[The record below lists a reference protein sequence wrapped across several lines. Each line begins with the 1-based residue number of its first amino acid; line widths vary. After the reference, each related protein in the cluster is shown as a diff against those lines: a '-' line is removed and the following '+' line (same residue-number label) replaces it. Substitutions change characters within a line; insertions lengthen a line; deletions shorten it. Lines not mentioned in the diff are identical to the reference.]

1 MSIEVDTAYLRGFA
15 DRIDANRDGALAD
28 MHDYARAHCMNFT
41 GLDGPLNV
49 AEPGLRSI
57 GEAML
62 ELCAAARNG
71 LGQTVTDL
79 RTCAN
84 DYDRTD
90 WAAAETIWSVQPTWD
105 VPYVYREADVAGGS
119 SSGPAHGAIVALMAP
134 AYQPENQEAKEVL
147 ASTVGVVNDLITSL
161 TGYDILAKILPLVL
175 GDWGALKRIG
185 RAYGEMADGCR
196 AVGRDLGEGMDILAP
211 HWDSRAD
218 GTAGASRAF
227 DYHIRGRW
235 LPAFEALAQMCDTV
249 EQMCESMAAMYA
261 QTVKG
266 LLFATTMYVRKI
278 QKGLKA
284 IMTVTDWKKFV
295 KGVWDVVS
303 SLYNLVIDTV
313 TLATEQVLMFTQGVE
328 LITATVVMLRH
339 EMNGDFDALRTR

>member
-15 DRIDANRDGALAD
+15 DRIDANRKRALSD
-28 MHDYARAHCMNFT
+28 MQDYVRAHCLNFA
-41 GLDGPLNV
+41 GLDGTLNV

-57 GEAML
+57 GEATL
-62 ELCAAARNG
+62 DLCTAASNG
-71 LGQTVTDL
+71 LGQTAADL
-79 RTCAN
+79 RSSAN

-90 WAAAETIWSVQPTWD
+90 WTAAETMWTVKPQWE
-105 VPYVYREADVAGGS
+105 VPLGYREADVAGGS
-119 SSGPAHGAIVALMAP
+119 AGPAYGAIVTLMAP

-147 ASTVGVVNDLITSL
+147 SSTVGAVNDLIKFL
-161 TGYDILAKILPLVL
+161 TGYDILATMLPLVV

-185 RAYGEMADGCR
+185 RAYGEMAAAYR
-196 AVGRDLGEGMDILAP
+196 AVGADLGEGMNVLSS
-211 HWDSRAD
+211 HWDSTSA
-218 GTAGASRAF
+218 GTAGASQAF

-266 LLFATTMYVRKI
+266 LLFATTMYVQKI

-303 SLYNLVIDTV
+303 SLYNLVIDTI
-313 TLATEQVLMFTQGVE
+313 TLAIEQVRMFKEGLE
-328 LITATVVMLRH
+328 MMTATVVMLRH
-339 EMNGDFDALRTR
+339 ELNGDFDALRTR